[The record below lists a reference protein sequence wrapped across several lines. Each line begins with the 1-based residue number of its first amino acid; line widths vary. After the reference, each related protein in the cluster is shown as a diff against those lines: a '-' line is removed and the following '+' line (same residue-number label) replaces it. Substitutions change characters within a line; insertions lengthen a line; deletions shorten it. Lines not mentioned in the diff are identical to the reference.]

1 MRNKIKVLHIGSG
14 YNKGGGGS
22 KVLKDTVKLLQNE
35 CVNYLIAV
43 DCEDTDFTKKIEG
56 WNDYKGILKV
66 LNLLFSIKQYRQIT
80 RWTRDKRFDV
90 IHVQNY
96 LSSFSPSILYFLKKQ
111 KKQGVRLVFT
121 AHEYSGICANSC
133 LYNYS
138 KQEVCEKCVGS
149 SFKFRA
155 AFVNC
160 DRRGRIYS
168 VLKGIRSFIYYNLL
182 GIKDLFDKV
191 ICVSEFQ
198 KNLYLKDGY
207 SPEKLTVVQNP
218 ISEDFFLDQIPEKK
232 KQILFYGRISPEKN
246 IELLLRAFFELIRDE
261 KLSDYKLIIVG
272 DGESSYKKILE
283 KLTEDL
289 GVEDNVVW
297 KKSMPQNEIAQLIS
311 ESMLTVQPAKWYET
325 FGLTV
330 VESLL
335 AGTPCL
341 ASNIGAVG
349 ETAKQ
354 FGGYVFTANNRNSLI
369 EAVKTILNNYPE
381 EFDSFLEKRQY
392 ILVDIR
398 KANSAY
404 KNRLLEIYSEES
416 KRIEEN

>member
-1 MRNKIKVLHIGSG
+1 MKNTIQILHIGSG

-35 CVNYLIAV
+35 CINYLIAA
-43 DCEDTDFTKKIEG
+43 DCEDTNFTKKIKG
-56 WNDYKGILKV
+56 WNHYRGISKV
-66 LNLLFSIKQYRQIT
+66 INVLFSIKQYRQIT
-80 RWTRDKRFDV
+80 RWTQDKQFNV

-96 LSSFSPSILYFLKKQ
+96 LASLSPSVLYFLKKQ
-111 KKQGVRLVFT
+111 KKKGVRLIYTV
-121 AHEYSGICANSC
+121 HEYGGICANSC

-138 KQEVCEKCVGS
+138 KQEVCEKCIGS
-149 SFKFRA
+149 SFKLRA

-168 VLKGIRSFIYYNLL
+168 VLKGIRAFIYYNLL

-198 KNLYLKDGY
+198 KDLYLKDGY

-246 IELLLRAFFELIRDE
+246 VELLLRAFAELIRDE

-272 DGESSYKKILE
+272 DGESFYKRTLE
-283 KLTEDL
+283 KLTENL
-289 GVEDNVVW
+289 GIQNNVFW

-311 ESMLTVQPAKWYET
+311 ESMLTVQPAKLYET

-341 ASNIGAVG
+341 ASYIGAVG

-354 FGGYVFTANNRNSLI
+354 FGGYVFTANNRDTLI
-369 EAVKTILNNYPE
+369 EAAKTILNNYPE

-392 ILVDIR
+392 ILSDIR

-404 KNRLLEIYSEES
+404 KDRLMEIYGNS
-416 KRIEEN
+416 K

>member
-1 MRNKIKVLHIGSG
+1 MKNTIQILHIGSG

-35 CVNYLIAV
+35 CINYLIAA
-43 DCEDTDFTKKIEG
+43 DCEDTNFTKKIKG
-56 WNDYKGILKV
+56 WNHYRGISKV
-66 LNLLFSIKQYRQIT
+66 INLLFSIKQYRQIT
-80 RWTRDKRFDV
+80 RWTQDKQFNV

-96 LSSFSPSILYFLKKQ
+96 LASLSPSVLYFLKKQ
-111 KKQGVRLVFT
+111 KKKGVRLIYTV
-121 AHEYSGICANSC
+121 HEYGGICANSC

-138 KQEVCEKCVGS
+138 KQEVCEKCIGS
-149 SFKFRA
+149 SFKLRA

-168 VLKGIRSFIYYNLL
+168 VLKGIRAFIYYNLL

-198 KNLYLKDGY
+198 KDLYLKDGY

-246 IELLLRAFFELIRDE
+246 VELLLRAFAELIRDE

-272 DGESSYKKILE
+272 DGESFYKRTLE
-283 KLTEDL
+283 KLTENL
-289 GVEDNVVW
+289 GIQNNVFW

-311 ESMLTVQPAKWYET
+311 ESMLTVQPAKLYET

-341 ASNIGAVG
+341 ASYIGAVG

-354 FGGYVFTANNRNSLI
+354 FGGYVFTANNRDTLI
-369 EAVKTILNNYPE
+369 EAAKTILNNYPE

-392 ILVDIR
+392 ILSDIR

-404 KNRLLEIYSEES
+404 KDRLMEIYGNS
-416 KRIEEN
+416 K

>member
-1 MRNKIKVLHIGSG
+1 MKNRIKVLHIGSG

-22 KVLKDTVKLLQNE
+22 KVLKETFRILQSDTI
-35 CVNYLIAV
+35 NYLVAV
-43 DCEDTDFTKKIEG
+43 DCADTNFSKKIKSWSEC
-56 WNDYKGILKV
+56 KGISKLV
-66 LNLLFSIKQYRQIT
+66 NLLFSRYQYQEIKY
-80 RWTRDKRFDV
+80 WTVNKDIKV

-96 LSSFSPSILYFLKKQ
+96 LASLSPSVLYFLKKQ
-111 KKQGVRLVFT
+111 KKKGVRLIYTV
-121 AHEYSGICANSC
+121 HEYGGICANSC

-138 KQEVCEKCVGS
+138 KQEVCEKCIGS
-149 SFKFRA
+149 SFKLRA

-168 VLKGIRSFIYYNLL
+168 VLKGVRAFIYYNLL

-198 KNLYLKDGY
+198 KDLYLKDGY

-246 IELLLRAFFELIRDE
+246 IELLLRAFSELIRDE

-272 DGESSYKKILE
+272 DGESFYKRTLE
-283 KLTEDL
+283 KLTENL
-289 GVEDNVVW
+289 GIQNNVFW

-311 ESMLTVQPAKWYET
+311 ESMLTVQPAKLYET

-341 ASNIGAVG
+341 ASDIGAVG

-354 FGGYVFTANNRNSLI
+354 FGGYVFIANNRNSLI

-392 ILVDIR
+392 ILADIR

-404 KNRLLEIYSEES
+404 KDRLMEIYGNSE
-416 KRIEEN
+416 

>member
-1 MRNKIKVLHIGSG
+1 MKNTIQILHIGSG

-35 CVNYLIAV
+35 CVNYLIAA
-43 DCEDTDFTKKIEG
+43 DCEDTDFTKKIKG
-56 WNDYKGILKV
+56 WNHYRGISKV
-66 LNLLFSIKQYRQIT
+66 INLLFSIKQYRQIT
-80 RWTRDKRFDV
+80 EWTQDKRFNV

-96 LSSFSPSILYFLKKQ
+96 LASLSPSVLYFLKKQ
-111 KKQGVRLVFT
+111 KKKGARLIYTV
-121 AHEYSGICANSC
+121 HEYGGICANSC

-138 KQEVCEKCVGS
+138 QQKICEKCIGS
-149 SFKFRA
+149 SFKLRA

-168 VLKGIRSFIYYNLL
+168 AFKGIRAFIYYNLL
-182 GIKDLFDKV
+182 GLKDLFDKV

-198 KNLYLKDGY
+198 KILYLKDGY

-246 IELLLRAFFELIRDE
+246 IELLLRAFAELIRNE
-261 KLSDYKLIIVG
+261 KLSDYKLIVVG
-272 DGESSYKKILE
+272 DGEFSYKKTLE

-289 GVEDNVVW
+289 RIEDNVVW

-311 ESMLTVQPAKWYET
+311 ESMLTVQPAKLYET

-330 VESLL
+330 EESLL

-341 ASNIGAVG
+341 ASDIGAVG

-354 FGGYVFTANNRNSLI
+354 FGGYVFTANNRDSLI
-369 EAVKTILNNYPE
+369 EAARTILNNYPE
-381 EFDSFLEKRQY
+381 ELNRFFEKRQC
-392 ILVDIR
+392 IIDAIR
-398 KANSAY
+398 EANTSY
-404 KNRLLEIYSEES
+404 KNRLLEIYGNQE
-416 KRIEEN
+416 

>member
-1 MRNKIKVLHIGSG
+1 MKNRIKVLHIGSG

-22 KVLKDTVKLLQNE
+22 KVLKDTVRMLQNDS
-35 CVNYLIAV
+35 VNYLIAA
-43 DCEDTDFTKKIEG
+43 DCEDTDFTKKIKG
-56 WNDYKGILKV
+56 WNHYRGISKV
-66 LNLLFSIKQYRQIT
+66 INLLFSIKQYRQIT
-80 RWTRDKRFDV
+80 RWARDKQFNV

-96 LSSFSPSILYFLKKQ
+96 LASLSPSVLYFLKKQ
-111 KKQGVRLVFT
+111 KKKGVRLIYTV
-121 AHEYSGICANSC
+121 HEYGGICANSC

-311 ESMLTVQPAKWYET
+311 ESMLTVQPAKLYET

-330 VESLL
+330 VESL
-335 AGTPCL
+335 ASAQSAKRRVNTEDICL
-341 ASNIGAVG
+341 NP
-349 ETAKQ
+349 
-354 FGGYVFTANNRNSLI
+354 
-369 EAVKTILNNYPE
+369 AVKH
-381 EFDSFLEKRQY
+381 R
-392 ILVDIR
+392 
-398 KANSAY
+398 
-404 KNRLLEIYSEES
+404 
-416 KRIEEN
+416 

>member
-1 MRNKIKVLHIGSG
+1 MKNRIKVLHIGSG

-22 KVLKDTVKLLQNE
+22 KVLKDTVRMLQNDS
-35 CVNYLIAV
+35 VNYLIAA
-43 DCEDTDFTKKIEG
+43 DCEDTDFTKKIKG
-56 WNDYKGILKV
+56 WNHYRGISKV
-66 LNLLFSIKQYRQIT
+66 INLLFSIKQYRQIT
-80 RWTRDKRFDV
+80 RWARDKQFNV

-96 LSSFSPSILYFLKKQ
+96 LASLSPSVLYFLKKQ
-111 KKQGVRLVFT
+111 KKKGVRLIYTV
-121 AHEYSGICANSC
+121 HEYGGICANSC

-311 ESMLTVQPAKWYET
+311 ESMLTVQTAKLYET

-330 VESLL
+330 VESLA
-335 AGTPCL
+335 AGTPC
-341 ASNIGAVG
+341 AVSDIGAVG
-349 ETAKQ
+349 ETARQ
-354 FGGYVFTANNRNSLI
+354 YGGYLFESGSQTSLTAVMEQILRQYSVVFPEFLNKREILLDELKNNREKYRKSLLQLYET
-369 EAVKTILNNYPE
+369 EAHL
-381 EFDSFLEKRQY
+381 
-392 ILVDIR
+392 
-398 KANSAY
+398 
-404 KNRLLEIYSEES
+404 
-416 KRIEEN
+416 